1 MDKNTAGYITLL
13 TLLLNFCYVTQATE
27 SLHPFCHRL
36 GMKKILMVLSS
47 QSTLLETNEPT
58 GVWLSS
64 FTDAYYEFF
73 DTGYEVTLASP
84 KGGHIPFDPTSEK
97 LEYSTASTSRFLGD
111 GVVKLELKNTWKLEE
126 IPVSDYDAVF
136 YADGHGAM
144 FDLAHDAANAAL
156 VLAFFEAEK
165 PVAMVGHGAASLI
178 WAAELHPE
186 LLKGRRLTCFS
197 NTEEALLKRHHHI
210 PFELKDHLK
219 AMGAL
224 YEKGIVPFTS
234 FVVMDGIL
242 ITGQNPA
249 SSQNVAQAVVNELEG
264 QLV

>member
-1 MDKNTAGYITLL
+1 M
-13 TLLLNFCYVTQATE
+13 FPQAPE

-36 GMKKILMVLSS
+36 CMKKILMVLSS
-47 QSTLLETNEPT
+47 QSILQETSEPT

-64 FTDAYYEFF
+64 FSDAYYEFF
-73 DTGYEVTLASP
+73 DMGYEITLASP
-84 KGGHIPFDPTSEK
+84 KGGHVPVDPTSK
-97 LEYSTASTSRFLGD
+97 KPEYSTAATSRFRGD
-111 GVVKLELKNTWKLEE
+111 GIVTLELENTWKLEE
-126 IPVSDYDAVF
+126 VSASDYDAVF
-136 YADGHGAM
+136 YTDGHGAM
-144 FDLAHDAANAAL
+144 FDLAYNAANAAL
-156 VLAFFEAEK
+156 ILAFVEAEK
-165 PVAMVGHGAASLI
+165 PIAMVGHGAASLI
-178 WAAELHPE
+178 RAAELHPE

-210 PFELKDHLK
+210 PFELKDQLK

-234 FVVMDGIL
+234 FVVTDRTL

-249 SSQNVAQAVVNELEG
+249 SAPNVAQTVVNELEG

>member
-1 MDKNTAGYITLL
+1 M
-13 TLLLNFCYVTQATE
+13 LNFCYVTQAPE
-27 SLHPFCHRL
+27 SLHPFCHGL
-36 GMKKILMVLSS
+36 GMKKILMVLTS
-47 QSTLLETNEPT
+47 QFILQKTNEPT
-58 GVWLSS
+58 GIWLSS

-73 DTGYEVTLASP
+73 DAGYEVTLASP
-84 KGGHIPFDPTSEK
+84 NGGHVPIDPTSEK
-97 LEYSTASTSRFLGD
+97 PEYSTAATTRFLGD
-111 GVVKLELKNTWKLEE
+111 DIVKLELENTWKLEE
-126 IPVSDYDAVF
+126 VPVSDYDAVV
-136 YADGHGAM
+136 YTDGHGAM

-165 PVAMVGHGAASLI
+165 PIAMVGHGAASLI
-178 WAAELHPE
+178 RAAELHPE
-186 LLKGRRLTCFS
+186 LLKGHRLTCFS

-210 PFELKDHLK
+210 PFQLRDHLE

-249 SSQNVAQAVVNELEG
+249 SALNVAQAVVNELEG